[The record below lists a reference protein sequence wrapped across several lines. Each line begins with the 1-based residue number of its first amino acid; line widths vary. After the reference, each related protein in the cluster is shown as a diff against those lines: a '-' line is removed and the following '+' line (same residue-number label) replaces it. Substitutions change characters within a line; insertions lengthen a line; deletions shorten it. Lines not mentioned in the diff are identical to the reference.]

1 MLRGHNISLH
11 GSARATTA
19 AEKLGQNRER
29 LYPSYRFLTLPRL
42 RYLVGCY
49 DLYGQLGLNFGVQT
63 DGCAV
68 FANGLDGVGNFYL
81 ALIDLRRSE
90 EHTSELQSRGHRVCR
105 LVLE

>member
-81 ALIDLRRSE
+81 ALIDLDRKS
-90 EHTSELQSRGHRVCR
+90 TR
-105 LVLE
+105 LNSSHVA